1 MPSREEVLFFG
12 AGPARLPTDVLE
24 QAAISLVNHENTG
37 IGLVEHPHRSKLA
50 KDIVTG
56 ARDGVASFL
65 DVPTDE
71 YNVLIL
77 PAGGTGQFAGTVYN
91 LVGAWVLRE
100 RAALVASGLPDDDSR
115 DGPLVAALREKVA
128 RELRLDYIITGN
140 WSLKAY
146 QEAARLL
153 GPEYVNVAADA
164 RQVPGADGKF
174 GAIPDESTWKLSP
187 NAALVYFC
195 DNETVD
201 GVEFPRFPALLEP
214 AAAKTTAPVVADMSS
229 NILSRPVAARSYGV
243 FFFGAQKN
251 LGTPGITVAVVKR
264 SLLPQPSPAL
274 VRALGLPVCP
284 IVLSYPDVAKAEC
297 LYNTASI
304 FDIYVAGQVL
314 QKLHT
319 TFPQDKAAGQA
330 EVAGKKAKMIYDA
343 VEAYPAVYRLRPAPG
358 ARSRMNIVFRV
369 ISSDDDEKAF
379 LKESTALGMVGL
391 GGHRSIGGI
400 RVSNYNSI
408 SVQEI
413 ETLAAFIH
421 AFAKK
426 VKTD

>member
-1 MPSREEVLFFG
+1 MFV
-12 AGPARLPTDVLE
+12 
-24 QAAISLVNHENTG
+24 
-37 IGLVEHPHRSKLA
+37 RS
-50 KDIVTG
+50 
-56 ARDGVASFL
+56 
-65 DVPTDE
+65 
-71 YNVLIL
+71 
-77 PAGGTGQFAGTVYN
+77 Q
-91 LVGAWVLRE
+91 
-100 RAALVASGLPDDDSR
+100 
-115 DGPLVAALREKVA
+115 
-128 RELRLDYIITGN
+128 
-140 WSLKAY
+140 
-146 QEAARLL
+146 
-153 GPEYVNVAADA
+153 
-164 RQVPGADGKF
+164 
-174 GAIPDESTWKLSP
+174 
-187 NAALVYFC
+187 
-195 DNETVD
+195 
-201 GVEFPRFPALLEP
+201 
-214 AAAKTTAPVVADMSS
+214 SS
-229 NILSRPVAARSYGV
+229 
-243 FFFGAQKN
+243 
-251 LGTPGITVAVVKR
+251 
-264 SLLPQPSPAL
+264 
-274 VRALGLPVCP
+274 
-284 IVLSYPDVAKAEC
+284 
-297 LYNTASI
+297 
-304 FDIYVAGQVL
+304 IYVAGQVL